1 MEFLE
6 TFYTH
11 LSHVINIDI
20 KYISLFCNTIIA
32 VIVFSLIKKI
42 GKYIIKWLVKN
53 ERRNFIWNQN
63 YKIVINIIEIIF
75 MVFIWDSY
83 IKDLMTLISFLSAAF
98 AIALRDI
105 ILNFFC
111 GMYIKIKKVFKIE
124 DRIEIDGVKGDVM
137 NLSSLEFNILEVN
150 NKEENG
156 QSTGVIITFPN
167 SVIFSKP
174 VKNYTKFF
182 KYIWNEMII
191 KVPLTCDLV
200 KTKQEIYRIINSNEV
215 IKSIPKKM
223 ENQVTHTNENYRIY
237 FNKYEPTLYT
247 KVVDNYIELTV
258 RYLIHPKKARYVE
271 SVIWNAILT
280 SYKEGK
286 IELYLST

>member
-1 MEFLE
+1 MNFLE
-6 TFYTH
+6 AFYNH
-11 LSHVINIDI
+11 LSLSTSVDV
-20 KYISLFCNTIIA
+20 KYISLFCNTII
-32 VIVFSLIKKI
+32 ILIIFSIIKKI
-42 GKYIIKWLVKN
+42 GKRIIKLFVKN

-75 MVFIWDSY
+75 IVFIWDSF

-111 GMYIKIKKVFKIE
+111 GMYIRIKKVFKIE
-124 DRIEIDGVKGDVM
+124 DRIEIDGIKGDVM
-137 NLSSLEFNILEVN
+137 NLSSLEFSILEIN

-156 QSTGVIITFPN
+156 QSTGIMITFPN

-182 KYIWNEMII
+182 KYIWNEMSI
-191 KVPLTCDLV
+191 KVPLTCDLAL
-200 KTKQEIYRIINSNEV
+200 TKQEIYRIINSNEV

-223 ENQVTHTNENYRIY
+223 ENQVTHTNENYRVY

-247 KVVDNYIELTV
+247 KVVDSYIELTI

-271 SVIWNAILT
+271 SVIWNTILT

-286 IELYLST
+286 IELYIKE